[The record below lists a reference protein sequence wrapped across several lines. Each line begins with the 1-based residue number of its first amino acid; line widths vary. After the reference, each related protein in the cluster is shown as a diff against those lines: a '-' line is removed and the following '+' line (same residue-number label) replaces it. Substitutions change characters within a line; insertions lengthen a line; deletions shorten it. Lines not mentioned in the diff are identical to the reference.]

1 MSSGASCR
9 KLNPREGE
17 SNCNDENTEI
27 GENAA
32 RMFDLRDREDPR
44 YVAKVSM
51 HGAEAR
57 PKSRQSLPRLFER
70 FFVAIDTQH
79 LRVAGCFQNCF
90 AMPAQAY
97 RAIDKHPAPRHCEQ
111 LDRLSK

>member
-1 MSSGASCR
+1 MPLQR
-9 KLNPREGE
+9 RNPQV
-17 SNCNDENTEI
+17 

-32 RMFDLRDREDPR
+32 RLSDLRNREDPR
-44 YVAKVSM
+44 YIAKVSV

-57 PKSRQSLPRLFER
+57 PKSHQSLPCQFER
-70 FFVAIDTQH
+70 FVITIDSQH
-79 LRVAGCFQNCF
+79 LRVTRCFQNCF

-97 RAIDKHPAPRHCEQ
+97 RAIDKQPAPLRCEQ